1 MQGTSLS
8 EYLILEG
15 QHGAPEGQ
23 HGAQEGQHG
32 AHKRQH
38 GAAPC

>member
-1 MQGTSLS
+1 MTS
-8 EYLILEG
+8 EMYFTILILEG
-15 QHGAPEGQ
+15 QHGAHEGQ

-38 GAAPC
+38 GTAPC